1 MHGLLVQKKV
11 PVKTTD
17 RKKSSEVNY
26 EFEKPIQKF
35 MCGGRVPCKS
45 IKINKNLKAIES
57 LIFIN
62 KS

>member
-45 IKINKNLKAIES
+45 IKEKNKNK
-57 LIFIN
+57 
-62 KS
+62 